1 MLAASIT
8 IKLTSKGPVFFKQDR
23 LGLNERPFTLLKF
36 RSMII
41 DAEKNTGP
49 KWASVDDHRTTKVGR
64 ILRKTRIDEIPQFIN
79 VLKGEMSI
87 VGPRPIRA
95 QVADMLD
102 EKFRHYRL
110 RFKANPGIT
119 GWAQVMGDYAGTVE
133 GQFEK
138 LQYDLYYIQHQSFWF
153 DLRIIF
159 KTISTVLLRKGT

>member
-1 MLAASIT
+1 MQGTFRICRFGPSGTYHASRSNSHKADIQRT
-8 IKLTSKGPVFFKQDR
+8 GVLQTGTA
-23 LGLNERPFTLLKF
+23 GLERTTLH
-36 RSMII
+36 
-41 DAEKNTGP
+41 P
-49 KWASVDDHRTTKVGR
+49 RTTKVGR

-95 QVADMLD
+95 QMADMLD

-159 KTISTVLLRKGT
+159 KTIATVLLGKGT